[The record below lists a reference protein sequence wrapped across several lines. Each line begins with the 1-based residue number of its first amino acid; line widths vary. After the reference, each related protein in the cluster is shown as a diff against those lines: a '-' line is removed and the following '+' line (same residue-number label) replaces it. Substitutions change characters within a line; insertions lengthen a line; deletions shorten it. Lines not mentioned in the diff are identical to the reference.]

1 MIQRLL
7 APFTSEHQRRG
18 WRTWA
23 WLVFFLGAPLA
34 YWGALHLQQRPPNAP
49 RFESE
54 EAIRRAALQAAA
66 DLGVNASGWKE
77 IKQVFPGDDLPRVI
91 GIQRMR
97 GRDPELRRWTPIAWV
112 RVTLLGPE
120 RKWIQVW
127 LRPDASVAG
136 FRTSNQLLA
145 SGESVTDEQARA
157 FAASAFREAIGP
169 TAWDWGAPTVETESS
184 ARWDTIRRYEWKI
197 RPPGYPEIEATAV
210 VKLIGNRV
218 MDRWVRARVI
228 PGALPPPTRRENL
241 TQVIRQILSFAL
253 VLYAGY
259 RFARRA
265 FDQEVPFARC
275 AVIFGLQLLFAFVTL
290 AFHPFFRAGE
300 LTGDQLASPLS
311 GVLAVNLLINIALQ
325 GILVAI
331 AYGAGEGDLREIF
344 TGRLTSL
351 DAFLTGRL
359 WARKLGGSIVVG
371 AAASGWTLLAIQ
383 LIERFVIR
391 RPGRPPFDEIEVF
404 YSPWGFAQFVLREP
418 LVAFV
423 SIAFGLFIPLMF
435 ANRWMARRPAR
446 LLVTVILAILMMSA
460 VWANEPGEP
469 FGWVRALVLTAAL
482 LLSFW
487 FFDVVAAQVVI
498 LGVSAIDSITEL
510 AQFLPSASAYVPA
523 LAGLALLTIL
533 IALALAYVGRAYSD
547 EEVRPQYASRLA
559 ERLTLKA
566 EVSSARE
573 AQLRL
578 LPDSLPRLPGVTLA
592 ASCDP
597 AQEVGGDFYDF
608 VPLSRGRTGMLL
620 AEGGAGGLASALTM
634 GLAKGFLTHAAQRD
648 WTPRE
653 ALDRLAPVLGA
664 NPSVKL
670 CYAIVDPALR
680 QVRIARLG
688 DWPRLLRVRSAFVE
702 ELGPDA
708 RITLEPGEALVCVTD
723 GLTARLEA
731 KQGVN
736 LESWLRNHAGG
747 FADASTLHKALRG
760 SADAAAPDLN
770 DDVTMVVF
778 AVDAASSQLQEATA

>member
-1 MIQRLL
+1 
-7 APFTSEHQRRG
+7 
-18 WRTWA
+18 
-23 WLVFFLGAPLA
+23 
-34 YWGALHLQQRPPNAP
+34 
-49 RFESE
+49 
-54 EAIRRAALQAAA
+54 
-66 DLGVNASGWKE
+66 
-77 IKQVFPGDDLPRVI
+77 
-91 GIQRMR
+91 
-97 GRDPELRRWTPIAWV
+97 
-112 RVTLLGPE
+112 
-120 RKWIQVW
+120 
-127 LRPDASVAG
+127 
-136 FRTSNQLLA
+136 
-145 SGESVTDEQARA
+145 
-157 FAASAFREAIGP
+157 
-169 TAWDWGAPTVETESS
+169 
-184 ARWDTIRRYEWKI
+184 
-197 RPPGYPEIEATAV
+197 
-210 VKLIGNRV
+210 
-218 MDRWVRARVI
+218 
-228 PGALPPPTRRENL
+228 
-241 TQVIRQILSFAL
+241 
-253 VLYAGY
+253 
-259 RFARRA
+259 
-265 FDQEVPFARC
+265 
-275 AVIFGLQLLFAFVTL
+275 
-290 AFHPFFRAGE
+290 
-300 LTGDQLASPLS
+300 
-311 GVLAVNLLINIALQ
+311 
-325 GILVAI
+325 
-331 AYGAGEGDLREIF
+331 
-344 TGRLTSL
+344 
-351 DAFLTGRL
+351 
-359 WARKLGGSIVVG
+359 
-371 AAASGWTLLAIQ
+371 LLAIQ